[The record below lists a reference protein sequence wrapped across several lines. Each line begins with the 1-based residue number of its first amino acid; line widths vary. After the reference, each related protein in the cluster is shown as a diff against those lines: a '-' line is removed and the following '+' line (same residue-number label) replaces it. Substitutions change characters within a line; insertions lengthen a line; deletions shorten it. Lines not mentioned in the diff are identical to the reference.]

1 MDADGQHL
9 PEENPKVILP
19 LQNKIARVVGS
30 HIKGILRTSPINKIG
45 NLFLKIISFM
55 VTRQWFSDTETVFR
69 AIITEKLYRVP
80 NHQNYEVLLI
90 DDGCTD
96 NSILKAKESN
106 NHLIKVINHNKSK
119 GNGASILTGLKYA
132 KGDIIITM
140 DSDGQHRPED
150 IPNLI
155 KPIINN
161 ETEMVIGSRY
171 LGKCNYRIPS
181 YTKIGENIISLFLWI
196 LFRQKVKNN
205 QSGFKAFSKK
215 SAKIFNKMM
224 YNRFGL
230 CTEIIYKAAYYKFN
244 LLEIHVS
251 INIRKYGTSYVN
263 LVKLF
268 IAISTCILIYGV
280 RKVINIFY

>member
-1 MDADGQHL
+1 
-9 PEENPKVILP
+9 
-19 LQNKIARVVGS
+19 
-30 HIKGILRTSPINKIG
+30 
-45 NLFLKIISFM
+45 M
-55 VTRQWFSDTETVFR
+55 VTRQQFSDTETVFR

-106 NHLIKVINHNKSK
+106 NHLIKVINHNKNK

-244 LLEIHVS
+244 LLEIPVS

-268 IAISTCILIYGV
+268 IVISTCILIYGL